1 MAFCNWG
8 LFASVGVFGKCQGT
22 FVVDPR
28 ITSLPGFASV
38 VNQDIGGNRMPAT
51 TELDYNI
58 AINHAFMTAGGSID
72 TRLTYAR
79 KGDLYVDLFNTERGK
94 VPERTNFDF
103 VANYTPNDGDWY
115 AGVYAQNLAD
125 KRYVLSYDRGSEV
138 QGGVLNATLAMPRTY
153 GISFGIN
160 F

>member
-1 MAFCNWG
+1 
-8 LFASVGVFGKCQGT
+8 
-22 FVVDPR
+22 
-28 ITSLPGFASV
+28 
-38 VNQDIGGNRMPAT
+38 MPAT

-58 AINHAFMTAGGSID
+58 ALNQSFTTPKGSID
-72 TRLTYAR
+72 TRLTYAV

-94 VPERTNFDF
+94 IPERTNFDF
-103 VANYTPNDGDWY
+103 VANYTPNDGNWY

-153 GISFGIN
+153 GVSFGIN